1 MKRKIGLFAAT
12 LGLGLLMTAGSAT
25 ATPFE
30 PCEFDGQTGYTYG
43 SENGLNG
50 WHLWQC
56 AGGAWY
62 YQAYC
67 GPNICIV

>member
-1 MKRKIGLFAAT
+1 V
-12 LGLGLLMTAGSAT
+12 
-25 ATPFE
+25 PFE
-30 PCEFDGQTGYTYG
+30 PCEFDGQTGYTYS

-50 WHLWQC
+50 YHLWQC
-56 AGGAWY
+56 AGGNWY